1 MQNNHQIQ
9 EIKERLPIEEVV
21 SRYVKLDKSGINLKG
36 LCPFHGEKTPSF
48 FVAPHR
54 GSFMCFGCG
63 KKGDIFTF
71 IQEIEGIEFFDA
83 LKQLAEQAGV
93 VLDLQKTE
101 NGNQTK
107 NAYTILEKACL
118 VYESYLAKDIQAQE
132 YLINRGLTQQ
142 TIKQFRIG
150 FIPDE
155 WNILYNEL
163 KNSFEEKDILESGL
177 VIKNEN
183 GRLYDRFRGRIMFPI
198 FDSNGKVIA
207 FTGRVLIPEQ
217 KETPKYVNSPETQLF
232 SKSHVLYGLNF
243 AKQSIRKHN
252 FVILVEGQMDVIMS
266 HQMGYSNTVASSGTA
281 FTQDQLQIISKL
293 TPNLLLAFDSDSAG
307 LATTAKV
314 WEMAINQG
322 LDVKIAYYEGAK
334 DPADTIKENPDTWR
348 ETIKNSIHII
358 EFVTRLIAK
367 VSDERKRIKL
377 YHERILPLLKR
388 IHTYSEKNFFIGKIS
403 QMLSINSAII
413 WSDLSLDQNSEP
425 QKIRQYQ
432 NIEKIDYDG
441 LLNSYVFFFEKI
453 NPEIKKQI
461 SEFMETSGLKNTI
474 SEDIDEKKLFEIE
487 NEFSTDEK
495 TVKESFKEIFAQY
508 VIHQIKN
515 KNKELKTLLHT
526 NSGNEHDVLKKI
538 EENRKLIHTVSENNC
553 QFINNMV

>member
-9 EIKERLPIEEVV
+9 DIKERLPIEEVV
-21 SRYVKLDKSGINLKG
+21 SRYIKLEKSGINLKG

-71 IQEIEGIEFFDA
+71 VQEIEGIEFFDA

-93 VLDLQKTE
+93 TLELQKTDSKE
-101 NGNQTK
+101 K
-107 NAYTILEKACL
+107 KDSYAILEKACL
-118 VYESYLAKDIQAQE
+118 VFQSYLQKDIRAQE
-132 YLINRGLTQQ
+132 YLSGRGLNEQ
-142 TIKQFRIG
+142 TIRQFRIG

-155 WNILYNEL
+155 WNLLYTEL
-163 KNSFEEKDILESGL
+163 KNSFDEKDILESGL
-177 VIKNEN
+177 VIKHEN
-183 GRLYDRFRGRIMFPI
+183 GRVYDRFRGRIMFPI

-217 KETPKYVNSPETQLF
+217 KDTPKYVNSPETSLF
-232 SKSHVLYGLNF
+232 SKSHILYGLNF

-266 HQMGYSNTVASSGTA
+266 YQMGYSNTVASSGTA

-307 LATTAKV
+307 LTTTAKV

-334 DPADTIKENPDTWR
+334 DPADTIKDNPELWKNI
-348 ETIKNSIHII
+348 IKGSIHII
-358 EFVTRLIAK
+358 EFVSRLVAK
-367 VSDERKRIKL
+367 ISDERKRIKA
-377 YHERILPLLKR
+377 YQERILPLLR
-388 IHTYSEKNFFIGKIS
+388 RVHTYSEKNFFIEKIS
-403 QMLSINSAII
+403 TLLSINSAII
-413 WSDLSLDQNSEP
+413 WSDLSLGSSEIES
-425 QKIRQYQ
+425 KNIRQYERV
-432 NIEKIDYDG
+432 EKIEQEPIVS
-441 LLNSYVFFFEKI
+441 SYISFFSKI
-453 NPEIKKQI
+453 NPDI
-461 SEFMETSGLKNTI
+461 KNTI
-474 SEDIDEKKLFEIE
+474 EEFLKTYNLSSINLENIDEKKLFQIE
-487 NEFSTDEK
+487 ELYEKEEKLLRNEF
-495 TVKESFKEIFAQY
+495 KEVFSQY
-508 VIHQIKN
+508 VLSLLKN
-515 KNKELKTLLHT
+515 KNKELKMKLH
-526 NSGNEHDVLKKI
+526 SSDQDVSSILKQI
-538 EENRKLIHTVSENNC
+538 EDYKKLIHTIGEKDC

>member
-1 MQNNHQIQ
+1 MQNNHHIQ

-71 IQEIEGIEFFDA
+71 VQEIEGIEFFDA

-93 VLDLQKTE
+93 TLELKNSEGQNE
-101 NGNQTK
+101 TK
-107 NAYTILEKACL
+107 IAYTIVEKACL
-118 VYESYLAKDIQAQE
+118 VFESCLAKDIGAQE
-132 YLINRGLTQQ
+132 YLLGRGLTQQ

-150 FIPDE
+150 FIPDD
-155 WNILYNEL
+155 WNILYTEL
-163 KNSFEEKDILESGL
+163 KKTFEEKDILQSGL

-183 GRLYDRFRGRIMFPI
+183 GRVYDRFRGRIMFPI
-198 FDSNGKVIA
+198 FDSSGKVIA
-207 FTGRVLIPEQ
+207 FTGRVLISEQ

-243 AKQSIRKHN
+243 AKQAVRKHN
-252 FVILVEGQMDVIMS
+252 FIILVEGQMDVIMS

-334 DPADTIKENPDTWR
+334 DPADTIQENPEIWKNVV
-348 ETIKNSIHII
+348 KNSIHII
-358 EFVTRLIAK
+358 EFVAQLIAK
-367 VSDERKRIKL
+367 VSDERKRLKL
-377 YHERILPLLKR
+377 YHERIIPLLR
-388 IHTYSEKNFFIGKIS
+388 RVQTYSEKNFFIGKVS
-403 QMLSINSAII
+403 QMLSINSSII
-413 WSDLSLDQNSEP
+413 WSDLSLGQNIET

-432 NIEKIDYDG
+432 DVEKINNEEI
-441 LLNSYVFFFEKI
+441 LNSYIIFFEKQ
-453 NPEIKKQI
+453 NEN
-461 SEFMETSGLKNTI
+461 LKNQIQEFLT
-474 SEDIDEKKLFEIE
+474 SHDLQDMKFQQHDEKKLFEIE
-487 NEFSTDEK
+487 NKFTEDEK
-495 TVKESFKEIFAQY
+495 TVKTDFKELFAQY
-508 VIHQIKN
+508 IIVQIKN
-515 KNKELKTLLHT
+515 KNKELKMALHS
-526 NSGNEHDVLKKI
+526 NPQNENELLKKT
-538 EENRKLIHTVSENNC
+538 EENRKLIHSISETNC

>member
-9 EIKERLPIEEVV
+9 EIKDRLPIEEVV

-71 IQEIEGIEFFDA
+71 VQEMEGVEFFDA

-93 VLDLQKTE
+93 VLEAQKTDT
-101 NGNQTK
+101 NQSK
-107 NAYTILEKACL
+107 IAYAILEKACL
-118 VYESYLAKDIQAQE
+118 VFESYFKNDIRAQE
-132 YLINRGLTQQ
+132 YIQGRGLTSS

-155 WNILYNEL
+155 WNILYTEL
-163 KNSFEEKDILESGL
+163 KKTFEEKDILESGL

-183 GRLYDRFRGRIMFPI
+183 GRVYDRFRGRIMFPI
-198 FDSNGKVIA
+198 FDQNGKVIA
-207 FTGRVLIPEQ
+207 FTGRVLISEQ
-217 KETPKYVNSPETQLF
+217 KETPKYVNSPETALF

-243 AKQSIRKHN
+243 AKQSARKHN

-281 FTQDQLQIISKL
+281 CTEDQLRMLAKI
-293 TPNLLLAFDSDSAG
+293 TPNLILAFDSDSAG

-314 WEMAINQG
+314 WEMAIQQNF
-322 LDVKIAYYEGAK
+322 DVKIAYYEGAK
-334 DPADTIKENPDTWR
+334 DPADTIFENPELWK
-348 ETIKNSIHII
+348 EIIKNSIHII
-358 EFVTRLIAK
+358 EFLAERIAK
-367 VSDERKRIKL
+367 VQDERKRLKL
-377 YHERILPLLKR
+377 YHERLVPLLKR
-388 IHTYSEKNFFIGKIS
+388 VHTYSEKNFFIGKIS
-403 QMLSINSAII
+403 QILAINSGII
-413 WSDLSLDQNSEP
+413 WSDLSLDVVSQP

-432 NIEKIDYDG
+432 EIEKIEQEPII
-441 LLNSYVFFFEKI
+441 NSYIMFFEKKD
-453 NPEIKKQI
+453 EELRKKM
-461 SEFMETSGLKNTI
+461 SEFLSQYNLR
-474 SEDIDEKKLFEIE
+474 DIKQDVFDEKKLFEIE
-487 NEFSTDEK
+487 NEFTLDEK
-495 TVKESFKEIFAQY
+495 TTKINFKEMFAQY
-508 VIHQIKN
+508 VLVQLKN
-515 KNKELKTLLHT
+515 KNKELKINLRTQT
-526 NSGNEHDVLKKI
+526 NSENEILNKIAEHNNLMQMISGND
-538 EENRKLIHTVSENNC
+538 C